1 MATEVVT
8 DSGKARDP
16 YVLTDDTEEDL
27 VGTDL
32 HQRAIR
38 TLCENLLHVQ
48 EKRGTPW
55 HVGMQLTTLM
65 GDVPGK
71 RDWRPSPDI
80 LVHLTAGP
88 GNLSSLDAVALGAPH
103 LVVEVLS
110 ESTWGR
116 DVDRKKEAYWHAG
129 VEEYLIFDPTTTH
142 LGTDVQAWRRASRS
156 FVPWRASAGSR
167 WHSRVIDVTFRPQGM
182 LLRVTD
188 RDGQVM
194 PTLGEAVHL
203 AERERLAAEQERLA
217 AEQERLAAEQE
228 RLAAGQERRRA
239 DEAVRL
245 VEQERRRADEA
256 VRLVEQ
262 ERRAMEQE
270 RRRADEAVR
279 LAEEQTRHI
288 AALQAALEARQHG
301 EEGA

>member
-1 MATEVVT
+1 MATEVLT
-8 DSGKARDP
+8 DSGKTRDP

-71 RDWRPSPDI
+71 KDWQPSPDI

-88 GNLSSLDAVALGAPH
+88 SDFTSLDAVALGAPQ
-103 LVVEVLS
+103 LVIDVLS
-110 ESTWGR
+110 RSTWTY
-116 DVDRKKEAYWHAG
+116 DIEAKKDAYWHAG
-129 VEEYLIFDPTTTH
+129 VEEYLIFDPTATY
-142 LGTDVQAWRRASRS
+142 LGTDVQAWRRASQG
-156 FVPWRASAGSR
+156 FVPWRAIRAIARGR
-167 WHSRVIDVTFRPQGM
+167 WHSRVIDVTFRPQSM

-194 PTLGEAVHL
+194 PTLGEAVRL
-203 AERERLAAEQERLA
+203 AERERRIAQQERLVAQQERQRADEAQLLLEQERLA

-228 RLAAGQERRRA
+228 RQRA

-245 VEQERRRADEA
+245 T
-256 VRLVEQ
+256 
-262 ERRAMEQE
+262 
-270 RRRADEAVR
+270 
-279 LAEEQTRHI
+279 EEQARQI
-288 AALQAALEARQHG
+288 AALQAALEARQRG
-301 EEGA
+301 EE

>member
-1 MATEVVT
+1 MATQVLT
-8 DSGKARDP
+8 DRDRARDP
-16 YVLTDDTEEDL
+16 DVLTDDTEEDL

-65 GDVPGK
+65 GDILDK
-71 RDWRPSPDI
+71 ENWQPSPDV

-88 GNLSSLDAVALGAPH
+88 GNLSSLDAVALGAPQ

-110 ESTWGR
+110 KSTWAY
-116 DVDRKKEAYWHAG
+116 DIARKREAYAAAGVQEYVVFDPTNEYLRTDIRAWRRMSRGFVPWHAG
-129 VEEYLIFDPTTTH
+129 AN
-142 LGTDVQAWRRASRS
+142 G
-156 FVPWRASAGSR
+156 R
-167 WHSRVIDVTFRPQGM
+167 WHSRVIDVTLHPQTM

-188 RDGQVM
+188 RDGQLM
-194 PTLGEAVHL
+194 PTLGEAVRL
-203 AERERLAAEQERLA
+203 AERERLAAGR
-217 AEQERLAAEQE
+217 E

-239 DEAVRL
+239 DEALFR

-256 VRLVEQ
+256 VL
-262 ERRAMEQE
+262 
-270 RRRADEAVR
+270 
-279 LAEEQTRHI
+279 LAEERGRQI
-288 AALQAALEARQHG
+288 AALQAALEAQQR
-301 EEGA
+301 EKE